1 MLLRFSLVAG
11 NGGYSQAAV
20 LGLLIAVASLAALV
34 AEHVLSGAWVVAV
47 SPQALEHRLNSC
59 GAQAESL

>member
-20 LGLLIAVASLAALV
+20 LGLLIAVASLTAFA

-47 SPQALEHRLNSC
+47 SAPALEHRLNSC
-59 GAQAESL
+59 GAQA